1 MPLNHN
7 FHTDHAFEFGTN
19 AIKLAR
25 LDGALSPLKLC
36 VKYKC
41 AILVR
46 CGKSC
51 RILNH
56 DRVFDLQIIELWL
69 ERTKVL
75 VIDDD
80 NK

>member
-1 MPLNHN
+1 V
-7 FHTDHAFEFGTN
+7 E
-19 AIKLAR
+19 
-25 LDGALSPLKLC
+25 
-36 VKYKC
+36 
-41 AILVR
+41 

-51 RILNH
+51 RILKQ

-69 ERTKVL
+69 KRTKVL